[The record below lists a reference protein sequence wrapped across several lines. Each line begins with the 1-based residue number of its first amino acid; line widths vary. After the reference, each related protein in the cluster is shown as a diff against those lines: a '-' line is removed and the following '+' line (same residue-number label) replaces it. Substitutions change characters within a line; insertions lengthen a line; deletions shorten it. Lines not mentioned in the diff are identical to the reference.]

1 MITSLLS
8 MATTPTPR
16 IDLRVADPERLL
28 RQRESLREV
37 IEDVSGELELR
48 PLLTRIARVAC
59 ELLDAR
65 HSSIGLYDGTRNVF
79 RTEAVYHVPPNELGM
94 ELGLGDGLAGMVL
107 ESRRPVVLDRY
118 GEVPKMVVPEL
129 AEDAVLGVPIEW
141 HDRLIGFF
149 GVGAPPP
156 RRFDA
161 QDVETLAL
169 FARHAAIAIQNA
181 LQYQREAGRSERL
194 QLIARAGRM
203 ISQSLDL
210 DELLKNAEHVVHEL
224 LGFPNIALALV
235 DVDDP
240 EWLVI
245 RAVAGYYKKLLPGEH
260 RKHLSQGIVGSAARE
275 RRIQLVNDVHAD
287 PRYMPA
293 PGSEEIRAELAVPLL
308 VGRELVGIM
317 NIESPGQFTEDDA
330 ASMQIVADHL
340 AVAIQNVRLYQQAGR
355 LAVLEERQRLAR
367 ELHDSITQK
376 IFSASLLSQS
386 INPAWRRDPAEGERI
401 ADRLAELTRT
411 SLAEMRTLLHEL
423 RPAVDSRI
431 RGEDAQLPGRFRLQR
446 DGLATTLRHEAPS
459 IVGDAFE
466 VTYDVRGDVRPAGP
480 AEEAL
485 FRIAQEALH
494 NVVKHARC
502 RKVRLTLALDE
513 REALLAV
520 ADDGV
525 GFDVAAALAASGPDG
540 LGLRSMRERAEGVGG
555 ALRLTSASGCG
566 TTVEAVVPGGGPRP

>member
-1 MITSLLS
+1 LS
-8 MATTPTPR
+8 TVATIPTPR
-16 IDLRVADPERLL
+16 VDLPVADPERLL

-48 PLLTRIARVAC
+48 PLLTRVARVAC

-65 HSSIGLYDGTRNVF
+65 HSSIGLYDEARNVF
-79 RTEAVYHVPPNELGM
+79 RTEAVYHVPPSELGM
-94 ELGLGDGLAGMVL
+94 ELGLGDGVAGMVL
-107 ESRRPVVLDRY
+107 QTRRPVVLARY
-118 GEVPKMVVPEL
+118 DEVPKMVVPEL
-129 AEDAVLGVPIEW
+129 AADAVLGVPIEF

-149 GVGAPPP
+149 G
-156 RRFDA
+156 A
-161 QDVETLAL
+161 QDVETLTL

-181 LQYQREAGRSERL
+181 LQYQREAGRSDRL

-260 RKHLSQGIVGSAARE
+260 RKHLSQGIVGAAAQE

-293 PGSEEIRAELAVPLL
+293 PGSDDIRAELAVPLL

-340 AVAIQNVRLYQQAGR
+340 AVAIQNVRLYEHAGR

-401 ADRLAELTRT
+401 ADRLADLTRT
-411 SLAEMRTLLHEL
+411 ALAEMRTLLHEL

-466 VTYDVRGDVRPAGP
+466 VSYDVRGDVRPEGP

-502 RKVRLTLALDE
+502 RKVRLMLALE
-513 REALLAV
+513 VGEARLAV

-525 GFDVAAALAASGPDG
+525 GFDVAAALAASGPGG

-555 ALRLTSASGCG
+555 ALRLTSASGRG
-566 TTVEAVVPGGGPRP
+566 TTVEAVVPGGGPRS

>member
-1 MITSLLS
+1 
-8 MATTPTPR
+8 MASPPTPR
-16 IDLRVADPERLL
+16 LRAPIADPERLL

-48 PLLTRIARVAC
+48 PLLTRIARLAC

-65 HSSIGLYDGTRNVF
+65 HSSIGLYEPARNVF

-94 ELGLGDGLAGMVL
+94 ELGVGDGLAGMVL
-107 ESRRPVVLDRY
+107 ETRRPVVLDRY
-118 GEVPKMVVPEL
+118 DEVPRMVVPEL
-129 AEDAVLGVPIEW
+129 AADAVLGVPIEW
-141 HDRLIGFF
+141 HERLVGFF
-149 GVGAPPP
+149 GVGAPAP
-156 RRFDA
+156 RRFDD
-161 QDVETLAL
+161 QDVETLTL

-181 LQYQREAGRSERL
+181 LTYQREAGRSERL

-235 DVDDP
+235 DADDP

-260 RKHLSQGIVGSAARE
+260 RKHVSQGIVGAALRE

-287 PRYMPA
+287 PRYMAA
-293 PGSEEIRAELAVPLL
+293 PGSDDIRAELAVPLQ

-330 ASMQIVADHL
+330 ACMQIVADHL
-340 AVAIQNVRLYQQAGR
+340 AVAIQNVRLYEQAGR

-386 INPAWRRDPAEGERI
+386 LNPAWRRDPGEGERI
-401 ADRLAELTRT
+401 ADRLADLTRT
-411 SLAEMRTLLHEL
+411 ALAEMRTLLHEL

-431 RGEDAQLPGRFRLQR
+431 RVEDAQLPGRFRLRR

-466 VTYDVRGDVRPAGP
+466 VTYDIRGETRPEGAT
-480 AEEAL
+480 EEAL

-502 RKVRLTLALDE
+502 RRVQLTLALGDH
-513 REALLAV
+513 EARLTIQ
-520 ADDGV
+520 DDGI
-525 GFDVAAALAASGPDG
+525 GFDVAAALAASGPGG

-555 ALRLTSASGCG
+555 TLRLVSASGRG
-566 TTVEAVVPGGGPRP
+566 TTVEAVTPCGRAGR